1 MTPRHAWLR
10 VAQQRFVLAREL
22 LTTTRCTR
30 SAEAIPG
37 GVNSSIRAFKAV
49 GGEPYI
55 VARGEGAHIFDVEGS
70 RYIDLVQ
77 SYGAVILG
85 HAHRAITSALVA
97 AAGDGTSFGAPT
109 PREMKLAE
117 AIRERVP
124 SCERVRL
131 MNSGTEATSTAVRLA
146 RGATGRKRIITFHGN
161 FHGATDALLAA
172 GGSGVAT
179 LGIPGTAGV
188 PEEAVANTIVVP
200 YNVVPEIG
208 NDVAAVIVEPVAAN
222 MGVVA
227 PAAGFLEGLRA
238 ACDKAGALLIFDEVI
253 TGFRL
258 GSGGAQAKYDVRP
271 DITCFGKVIG
281 GGLPIGAIGGS
292 RSVMEHLTPIGKVF
306 HAGTLAGNPLA
317 TAAGLAALNELTPDV
332 YMELSARARQLATI
346 LRDAC
351 ASAGIVAQF
360 PVVGTLVGAFFG
372 NEIPTNFDE
381 AKQTNEKMYAAF
393 FHAMLREGVAMAPVL
408 TRPIRWCWSRRCR
421 DAAVGRS
428 RTSCSSQRCSHAI
441 DLLHAP
447 ISFCSVVGN
456 IWRARGAW
464 ACHFRHVRIRFWWFI
479 SIGKLACVTQH

>member
-1 MTPRHAWLR
+1 LY
-10 VAQQRFVLAREL
+10 
-22 LTTTRCTR
+22 TR
-30 SAEAIPG
+30 SADVIPG

-55 VARGEGAHIFDVEGS
+55 VARGEGAHVIDVEGK

-85 HAHRAITSALVA
+85 HAHPSITAALQA
-97 AAGDGTSFGAPT
+97 AAVDGTSFGAPT

-146 RGATGRKRIITFHGN
+146 RGATGRKRIITFAGN

-179 LGIPGTAGV
+179 LGLPGTAGV
-188 PEEAVANTIVVP
+188 PEEAVANTLVVP

-208 NDVAAVIVEPVAAN
+208 NDVAAVIVEPIAAN

-227 PAAGFLEGLRA
+227 PAPGFLEGLRA

-253 TGFRL
+253 TGFRI
-258 GSGGAQAKYDVRP
+258 GMGGAQAKYDVRP

-292 RSVMEHLTPIGKVF
+292 RAVMENLSPLGKVF

-317 TAAGLAALNELTPDV
+317 TAAGLSALNELTQDV
-332 YMELSARARQLATI
+332 YMELGARARQLATL

-351 ASAGIVAQF
+351 TSAGIAAQF

-372 NEIPTNFDE
+372 NRVPTNFDE
-381 AKQTNEKMYAAF
+381 AKQTDEKLYAKF
-393 FHAMLREGVAMAPVL
+393 FHAMLNEGVAMAPGAYEALFVGVGH
-408 TRPIRWCWSRRCR
+408 T
-421 DAAVGRS
+421 DAVMEQLAAAAHRAAHAVRS
-428 RTSCSSQRCSHAI
+428 FQKETI
-441 DLLHAP
+441 
-447 ISFCSVVGN
+447 
-456 IWRARGAW
+456 
-464 ACHFRHVRIRFWWFI
+464 
-479 SIGKLACVTQH
+479 

>member
-1 MTPRHAWLR
+1 MSIQFCDP
-10 VAQQRFVLAREL
+10 VACVAAGCTATVCTGKGVPSNHTLY
-22 LTTTRCTR
+22 TR
-30 SAEAIPG
+30 SAGVIPG

-55 VARGEGAHIFDVEGS
+55 VARGEGAHVIDVEGN

-85 HAHRAITSALVA
+85 HAHPAITAALQA
-97 AAGDGTSFGAPT
+97 AAVDGTSFGAPT

-146 RGATGRKRIITFHGN
+146 RGATGRKRIITFAGN

-179 LGIPGTAGV
+179 LGLPGTAGV
-188 PEEAVANTIVVP
+188 PEEAVANTLVVP

-208 NDVAAVIVEPVAAN
+208 NDVAAVIVEPIAAN

-227 PAAGFLEGLRA
+227 PAPGFLEGLRA

-253 TGFRL
+253 TGFRI
-258 GSGGAQAKYDVRP
+258 GMGGAQAKYDVRP

-292 RSVMEHLTPIGKVF
+292 RAVMENLSPLGKVF

-317 TAAGLAALNELTPDV
+317 TAAGLSALNELTQDV
-332 YMELSARARQLATI
+332 YMELGARARQLATL

-351 ASAGIVAQF
+351 TSVGITAQF

-372 NEIPTNFDE
+372 NRVPTNFDE
-381 AKQTNEKMYAAF
+381 AKQTDEKMYAKF
-393 FHAMLREGVAMAPVL
+393 FHAMLNEGVAMAPGAYEALFVGVGH
-408 TRPIRWCWSRRCR
+408 T
-421 DAAVGRS
+421 DAVMEQLAMAAHRAALAVA
-428 RTSCSSQRCSHAI
+428 TA
-441 DLLHAP
+441 
-447 ISFCSVVGN
+447 
-456 IWRARGAW
+456 
-464 ACHFRHVRIRFWWFI
+464 
-479 SIGKLACVTQH
+479 K

>member
-1 MTPRHAWLR
+1 MSIQFCDPVSCVSAGCTAT
-10 VAQQRFVLAREL
+10 VCTGKGVLSNHTL
-22 LTTTRCTR
+22 YTR
-30 SAEAIPG
+30 SADVIPG

-55 VARGEGAHIFDVEGS
+55 VARGEGAHVVDVEGK

-85 HAHRAITSALVA
+85 HAHPSITAALQA
-97 AAGDGTSFGAPT
+97 AAVDGTSFGAPT

-146 RGATGRKRIITFHGN
+146 RGATGRKRIITFAGN

-188 PEEAVANTIVVP
+188 PEEAVANTLVVP

-208 NDVAAVIVEPVAAN
+208 TDVAAVIVEPIAAN
-222 MGVVA
+222 MGVI
-227 PAAGFLEGLRA
+227 PPTPGFLEGLRA

-253 TGFRL
+253 TGFRI
-258 GSGGAQAKYDVRP
+258 GMGGAQAKYDVRP

-292 RSVMEHLTPIGKVF
+292 RAVMENLSPLGKVF

-317 TAAGLAALNELTPDV
+317 TAAGLAALNELTQDV
-332 YMELSARARQLATI
+332 YMELGARARQLSTL
-346 LRDAC
+346 LRDAFS
-351 ASAGIVAQF
+351 SAGIVAQF
-360 PVVGTLVGAFFG
+360 PVVGTLVGAYFG
-372 NEIPTNFDE
+372 KSVPTNFDE
-381 AKQTNEKMYAAF
+381 AKQTDEKLYAKF
-393 FHAMLREGVAMAPVL
+393 FHAMLNEGVAMAPGAYEALFVGVGHTDL
-408 TRPIRWCWSRRCR
+408 VM
-421 DAAVGRS
+421 DQLAAAAHRAA
-428 RTSCSSQRCSHAI
+428 HA
-441 DLLHAP
+441 
-447 ISFCSVVGN
+447 
-456 IWRARGAW
+456 
-464 ACHFRHVRIRFWWFI
+464 
-479 SIGKLACVTQH
+479 VTAAK

>member
-1 MTPRHAWLR
+1 HS
-10 VAQQRFVLAREL
+10 FYE
-22 LTTTRCTR
+22 R
-30 SAEAIPG
+30 STKVIPG
-37 GVNSSIRAFKAV
+37 GVNSSIRAFKSV

-55 VARGEGAHIFDVEGS
+55 VARGEGAHIIDVEGN

-85 HAHRAITSALVA
+85 HAHPAITSALRD
-97 AAGDGTSFGAPT
+97 AAGDGTSYGAPT

-146 RGATGRKRIITFHGN
+146 RGATGRKRIITFNGN

-172 GGSGVAT
+172 GGSGIAT

-188 PEEAVANTIVVP
+188 PEEAVANTLVVP
-200 YNVVPEIG
+200 YNVIPEIDS
-208 NDVAAVIVEPVAAN
+208 DVAAVIVEPVAAN

-227 PAAGFLEGLRA
+227 PAPGFLEGLRA

-253 TGFRL
+253 TGFRI
-258 GSGGAQAKYDVRP
+258 GQGGAQAKYDVKP

-292 RSVMEHLTPIGKVF
+292 QSVMENLTPIGKVF

-332 YMELSARARQLATI
+332 YMELGARARSLATL

-351 ASAGIVAQF
+351 SSAGIVAQF

-372 NEIPTNFDE
+372 TVVPMNFDE
-381 AKQTNEKMYAAF
+381 VITGFRIGQGGAQAKYDVKPDIT
-393 FHAMLREGVAMAPVL
+393 
-408 TRPIRWCWSRRCR
+408 
-421 DAAVGRS
+421 
-428 RTSCSSQRCSHAI
+428 
-441 DLLHAP
+441 
-447 ISFCSVVGN
+447 
-456 IWRARGAW
+456 
-464 ACHFRHVRIRFWWFI
+464 
-479 SIGKLACVTQH
+479 

>member
-1 MTPRHAWLR
+1 MSIQFCDP
-10 VAQQRFVLAREL
+10 VACVAAGCTATVCTGKGVPSNHTLY
-22 LTTTRCTR
+22 TR
-30 SAEAIPG
+30 SAGVIPG

-55 VARGEGAHIFDVEGS
+55 VARGEGAHVIDVEGK

-85 HAHRAITSALVA
+85 HAHPSITAALQA
-97 AAGDGTSFGAPT
+97 AAVDGTSFGAPT

-146 RGATGRKRIITFHGN
+146 RGATGRKRIITFAGN

-179 LGIPGTAGV
+179 LGLPGTAGV
-188 PEEAVANTIVVP
+188 PEEAVANTLVVP

-208 NDVAAVIVEPVAAN
+208 NDVAAVIVEPIAAN

-227 PAAGFLEGLRA
+227 PAPGFLEGLRA

-253 TGFRL
+253 TGFRI
-258 GSGGAQAKYDVRP
+258 GMGGAQAKYDVRP

-292 RSVMEHLTPIGKVF
+292 RAVMENLSPLGKVF

-317 TAAGLAALNELTPDV
+317 TAAGLSALNELTQDV
-332 YMELSARARQLATI
+332 YMELGARARQLATL

-351 ASAGIVAQF
+351 TSAGIVAQF

-372 NEIPTNFDE
+372 KSVPTNFDE
-381 AKQTNEKMYAAF
+381 AKQTDEKLYAKF
-393 FHAMLREGVAMAPVL
+393 FHAMLNEGVAMAPGAYEALFVGVGH
-408 TRPIRWCWSRRCR
+408 T
-421 DAAVGRS
+421 DAVMEQLAAAAHRAAHAVRS
-428 RTSCSSQRCSHAI
+428 FQKETI
-441 DLLHAP
+441 
-447 ISFCSVVGN
+447 
-456 IWRARGAW
+456 
-464 ACHFRHVRIRFWWFI
+464 
-479 SIGKLACVTQH
+479 

>member
-1 MTPRHAWLR
+1 
-10 VAQQRFVLAREL
+10 
-22 LTTTRCTR
+22 
-30 SAEAIPG
+30 
-37 GVNSSIRAFKAV
+37 
-49 GGEPYI
+49 
-55 VARGEGAHIFDVEGS
+55 
-70 RYIDLVQ
+70 
-77 SYGAVILG
+77 
-85 HAHRAITSALVA
+85 
-97 AAGDGTSFGAPT
+97 
-109 PREMKLAE
+109 
-117 AIRERVP
+117 
-124 SCERVRL
+124 

-188 PEEAVANTIVVP
+188 PEEAVANTLVVP

-372 NEIPTNFDE
+372 NDIPTNFDE

-393 FHAMLREGVAMAPVL
+393 FHAMLREGVAMAPGAYEALFVGVGHD
-408 TRPIRWCWSRRCR
+408 
-421 DAAVGRS
+421 DAVMQQLGEAAYRAAASAV
-428 RTSCSSQRCSHAI
+428 
-441 DLLHAP
+441 
-447 ISFCSVVGN
+447 
-456 IWRARGAW
+456 RA
-464 ACHFRHVRIRFWWFI
+464 
-479 SIGKLACVTQH
+479 Q

>member
-1 MTPRHAWLR
+1 
-10 VAQQRFVLAREL
+10 
-22 LTTTRCTR
+22 
-30 SAEAIPG
+30 
-37 GVNSSIRAFKAV
+37 
-49 GGEPYI
+49 
-55 VARGEGAHIFDVEGS
+55 
-70 RYIDLVQ
+70 
-77 SYGAVILG
+77 
-85 HAHRAITSALVA
+85 
-97 AAGDGTSFGAPT
+97 
-109 PREMKLAE
+109 MKLAE

-372 NEIPTNFDE
+372 NDIPTNFDE
-381 AKQTNEKMYAAF
+381 AKQTNEKMYAEF
-393 FHAMLREGVAMAPVL
+393 FHAMLREGVAMAPGAYEALFVGVGHD
-408 TRPIRWCWSRRCR
+408 
-421 DAAVGRS
+421 DAVMQQLGEVAHRAAASAV
-428 RTSCSSQRCSHAI
+428 
-441 DLLHAP
+441 
-447 ISFCSVVGN
+447 
-456 IWRARGAW
+456 RA
-464 ACHFRHVRIRFWWFI
+464 
-479 SIGKLACVTQH
+479 Q

>member
-1 MTPRHAWLR
+1 LY
-10 VAQQRFVLAREL
+10 
-22 LTTTRCTR
+22 TR
-30 SAEAIPG
+30 SADVIPG

-55 VARGEGAHIFDVEGS
+55 VARGEGAHVIDVEGK

-85 HAHRAITSALVA
+85 HAHPSITAALQA
-97 AAGDGTSFGAPT
+97 AAVDGTSFGAPT

-146 RGATGRKRIITFHGN
+146 RGATGRKRIITFAGN

-179 LGIPGTAGV
+179 LGLPGTAGV
-188 PEEAVANTIVVP
+188 PEEAVANTLVVP

-208 NDVAAVIVEPVAAN
+208 NDVAAVIVEPIAAN

-227 PAAGFLEGLRA
+227 PAPGFLEGLRA

-253 TGFRL
+253 TGFRI
-258 GSGGAQAKYDVRP
+258 GMGGAQAKYDVRP

-292 RSVMEHLTPIGKVF
+292 RAVMENLSPLGKVF

-317 TAAGLAALNELTPDV
+317 TAAGLSALNELTQDV
-332 YMELSARARQLATI
+332 YMELGARARQLATL

-351 ASAGIVAQF
+351 TSAGIVAQF
-360 PVVGTLVGAFFG
+360 PVVGTLVGAYFG
-372 NEIPTNFDE
+372 SRVPTNFDE
-381 AKQTNEKMYAAF
+381 AKQTDEKLYARF
-393 FHAMLREGVAMAPVL
+393 FHAMLNEGVAMAPGAYEALFVGVGH
-408 TRPIRWCWSRRCR
+408 T
-421 DAAVGRS
+421 DAVMEQLAAAAHRAAHAVRS
-428 RTSCSSQRCSHAI
+428 FQKETI
-441 DLLHAP
+441 
-447 ISFCSVVGN
+447 
-456 IWRARGAW
+456 
-464 ACHFRHVRIRFWWFI
+464 
-479 SIGKLACVTQH
+479 

>member
-1 MTPRHAWLR
+1 LY
-10 VAQQRFVLAREL
+10 
-22 LTTTRCTR
+22 TR
-30 SAEAIPG
+30 SAGVIPG

-55 VARGEGAHIFDVEGS
+55 VARGEGAHVIDVEGK

-85 HAHRAITSALVA
+85 HAHPSITAALQA
-97 AAGDGTSFGAPT
+97 AAVDGTSFGAPT

-146 RGATGRKRIITFHGN
+146 RGATGRKRIITFAGN

-179 LGIPGTAGV
+179 LGLPGTAGV
-188 PEEAVANTIVVP
+188 PEEAVANTLVVP

-208 NDVAAVIVEPVAAN
+208 NDVAAVIVEPIAAN

-227 PAAGFLEGLRA
+227 PAPGFLEGLRA

-253 TGFRL
+253 TGFRI
-258 GSGGAQAKYDVRP
+258 GMGGAQAKYDVRP

-281 GGLPIGAIGGS
+281 GGLPIGGIGGS
-292 RSVMEHLTPIGKVF
+292 RAVMENLSPLGKVF
-306 HAGTLAGNPLA
+306 HAGTLSGNPLA
-317 TAAGLAALNELTPDV
+317 TAAGLSALNELTQDV
-332 YMELSARARQLATI
+332 YMELGARARQLATL

-351 ASAGIVAQF
+351 TSAGLVAQF
-360 PVVGTLVGAFFG
+360 PVVGTLVGVFFG
-372 NEIPTNFDE
+372 SRVPTNFDE
-381 AKQTNEKMYAAF
+381 AKQTDEKLYAKF
-393 FHAMLREGVAMAPVL
+393 FHAMLNEGVAMAPGAYEALFVGVGH
-408 TRPIRWCWSRRCR
+408 T
-421 DAAVGRS
+421 DAVMEQLAAAAHRAA
-428 RTSCSSQRCSHAI
+428 HAI
-441 DLLHAP
+441 A
-447 ISFCSVVGN
+447 
-456 IWRARGAW
+456 
-464 ACHFRHVRIRFWWFI
+464 
-479 SIGKLACVTQH
+479 

>member
-1 MTPRHAWLR
+1 MSIQFCDP
-10 VAQQRFVLAREL
+10 VACVDAGCTATVCTGKGVPSNHTLY
-22 LTTTRCTR
+22 TR
-30 SAEAIPG
+30 SAGVIPG

-55 VARGEGAHIFDVEGS
+55 VARGEGAHVIDVEGK

-85 HAHRAITSALVA
+85 HAHPSITAALQA
-97 AAGDGTSFGAPT
+97 AAVDGTSFGAPT

-146 RGATGRKRIITFHGN
+146 RGATGRKRIITFAGN

-179 LGIPGTAGV
+179 LGLPGTAGV
-188 PEEAVANTIVVP
+188 PEEAVANTLVVP

-208 NDVAAVIVEPVAAN
+208 NDVAAVIVEPIAAN

-227 PAAGFLEGLRA
+227 PAPGFLEGLRA

-253 TGFRL
+253 TGFRI
-258 GSGGAQAKYDVRP
+258 GMGGAQAKYDVRP

-292 RSVMEHLTPIGKVF
+292 RAVMENLSPLGKVF

-317 TAAGLAALNELTPDV
+317 TAAGLAALNELTQDV
-332 YMELSARARQLATI
+332 YMELGARARQLATL

-351 ASAGIVAQF
+351 TSAGINAQF
-360 PVVGTLVGAFFG
+360 PVVGTLVGVFFG
-372 NEIPTNFDE
+372 SRVPTNFDE
-381 AKQTNEKMYAAF
+381 AKQTDEKLYAKF
-393 FHAMLREGVAMAPVL
+393 FHAMLNEGVAMAPGAYEALFVGVGHTDAVMEQLAAAAHRAAHAVVL
-408 TRPIRWCWSRRCR
+408 
-421 DAAVGRS
+421 A
-428 RTSCSSQRCSHAI
+428 
-441 DLLHAP
+441 
-447 ISFCSVVGN
+447 N
-456 IWRARGAW
+456 
-464 ACHFRHVRIRFWWFI
+464 
-479 SIGKLACVTQH
+479 